1 MELKSKEEIKVM
13 TLDEKRLYLGELKQ
27 YKAQLEASKGLREQ
41 GAGLKRASETMM
53 KYNPTGAFDL
63 MDKAAQTEID
73 RQKVEQ
79 AGMKDK
85 YDPDTVRFKLASR
98 LNAITGLMAKMDANE
113 PEYAGLVSESA
124 KIKKELEKDNPSIQ
138 SVYASGEIEPP
149 PTTGATYE
157 SIQTLINGATK
168 NTFEKVK
175 SQVATDKGA
184 AKLSAEQEKYIDD
197 LLEQK
202 RKKLFPLVP
211 TDSQI
216 VEKVWDSFT
225 ADEKKGFTTP
235 ASLYM
240 AGVSNYK
247 ERVYGTAIQNFI
259 KAANPGESVMD
270 GDVAAAN
277 KGQVN
282 SGLLT
287 IMKRLGYDSTNDNVQ
302 QIAAKLSR
310 TAGKAIEALFKSL
323 GTYNLTPA
331 QKQLFIDRYM
341 RGVQVVDVTGMNT
354 EDGLRTNPKP
364 VKGATKTI
372 GGVTLTF
379 DGTVWR

>member
-1 MELKSKEEIKVM
+1 MELKSKEEIQGMNINAK
-13 TLDEKRLYLGELKQ
+13 KLYLEELKQ

-149 PTTGATYE
+149 PNTTGATYE

-184 AKLSAEQEKYIDD
+184 AKLSAEQEKYIDE

-202 RKKLFPLVP
+202 K
-211 TDSQI
+211 
-216 VEKVWDSFT
+216 
-225 ADEKKGFTTP
+225 
-235 ASLYM
+235 
-240 AGVSNYK
+240 
-247 ERVYGTAIQNFI
+247 
-259 KAANPGESVMD
+259 
-270 GDVAAAN
+270 
-277 KGQVN
+277 
-282 SGLLT
+282 
-287 IMKRLGYDSTNDNVQ
+287 
-302 QIAAKLSR
+302 
-310 TAGKAIEALFKSL
+310 
-323 GTYNLTPA
+323 
-331 QKQLFIDRYM
+331 KQLFPAGVVRPKTTTSDWLNPIKSAIGDLAMGSNVSRLNPSKAADKQIIWKVNQRSFTPESVNEGDLNLGSDWFDKAVSKVVGTSRTISDSEAIDALNNLQNKYNTALNTLKSYSDTKYTKYISEGTNKWITDAINQLKWYNNR
-341 RGVQVVDVTGMNT
+341 NT
-354 EDGLRTNPKP
+354 EGGLKLQQKT
-364 VKGATKTI
+364 TKLPE
-372 GGVTLTF
+372 GVTYEVIKNE
-379 DGTVWR
+379 DKN